1 MRPPWQETP
10 PEVSDREIHG
20 RALRRGVHPDG
31 YEVLL
36 VERGEEVLVQCW
48 RGREVL
54 IQWSF
59 TSLTEAEQLFNKIG
73 S

>member
-1 MRPPWQETP
+1 MRPPWQETQ
-10 PEVSDREIHG
+10 PEESDREIYG
-20 RALRRGVHPDG
+20 RALRRGVHPEG
-31 YEVLL
+31 YEVLV
-36 VERGEEVLVQCW
+36 VECGEEVLVQCW

-59 TSLTEAEQLFNKIG
+59 PSLTEAEQLFNKIC